1 MKQGLIQFTHRQ
13 RSRRENEMEIRKP
26 TIILNPGQ
34 RVTYS
39 GFAGAV
45 IRHYDGNMYTV
56 RLASGPICV
65 DARDLIKVAA

>member
-1 MKQGLIQFTHRQ
+1 MNQ
-13 RSRRENEMEIRKP
+13 IRKP
-26 TIILNPGQ
+26 TIILNAGQ

-39 GFAGAV
+39 GFPGTV
-45 IRHYDGNMYTV
+45 ISHYDGNMYTV